1 MAASLPLFGR
11 LPAIGTARN
20 GGGQAAEQRIEEL
33 IDALLAQDYR
43 NIPPS
48 LGGRVGARLVE
59 LGKALEAAA
68 RASADQIVETS
79 IRTSQAAGHVATLSV
94 PANELNVSAQSMAA
108 AVEELAAS
116 IADIH
121 RFSERI
127 ASEAGDMRQAVD
139 TSSESARESIRQF
152 GELATM
158 VREAMA
164 EVQALGEA
172 SSEIGGIV
180 ETIEAIASRTQL
192 LSLNATIEAA
202 RAGESGR
209 SFAVVANEV
218 RTLAQQTA
226 EATEDIRARIEALV
240 TRVSQI
246 TQTMG
251 RGESIAEAG
260 QEAIGQLGQQVEE
273 VGVKAAGVTENI
285 GQVSEILSQQTAA
298 VQEMGEGIGKVARMA
313 ALNLEAVTGLVE
325 VTKALEQSAARGLSR
340 IAATEFPGKILRL
353 AMADHAL
360 WMRRLVGVVHGE
372 LKLREDELAS
382 HHSCR
387 LGEWYY
393 GGDSGP
399 YRELAAFRAL
409 EDPHRRVHELGKEIV
424 VLVNEGR
431 MEEAL
436 ERIDAV
442 REASEEV
449 IRLLRELA
457 REAGE

>member
-1 MAASLPLFGR
+1 MAASLTLLGR
-11 LPAIGTARN
+11 LSAIGGTGSVSRHADTR
-20 GGGQAAEQRIEEL
+20 QLEEL
-33 IDALLAQDYR
+33 IEALLAQDYS
-43 NIPPS
+43 NIPAT
-48 LGGRVGARLVE
+48 LGGSLGARLVE
-59 LGKALEAAA
+59 LGNALQTNA
-68 RASADQIVETS
+68 RVTADQVVETS

-94 PANELNVSAQSMAA
+94 PAAELNSSAQSMAA
-108 AVEELAAS
+108 AVEELSAS
-116 IADIH
+116 IGDIH

-127 ASEAGDMRQAVD
+127 ASEAGEMREAVEV
-139 TSSESARESIRQF
+139 SGESARESIRQF
-152 GELATM
+152 GELATL
-158 VREAMA
+158 VREAMT

-180 ETIEAIASRTQL
+180 ETIETIASRTQL

-226 EATEDIRARIEALV
+226 EATDDIRNRIEALV

-251 RGESIAEAG
+251 RSEEIAEAG
-260 QEAIGQLGQQVEE
+260 QQAIGQLDHQVEE
-273 VGVKAAGVTENI
+273 VGAKAGSVTENI
-285 GQVSEILSQQTAA
+285 GQVTEILSQQTAA
-298 VQEMGEGIGKVARMA
+298 VQEIGQGIGSVARMA
-313 ALNLEAVTGLVE
+313 ALNLEAVEGLVG
-325 VTKALEQSAARGLSR
+325 VTKALEQSAAKGLAR
-340 IAATEFPGKILRL
+340 IAEVSFPGKILRL

-372 LKLREDELAS
+372 LTLREQELAS

-387 LGEWYY
+387 LGKWYY
-393 GGDSGP
+393 GPDSSA
-399 YRELAAFRAL
+399 YRELPAFRQL
-409 EDPHRRVHELGKEIV
+409 EQPHERVHELGKEIV
-424 VLVNEGR
+424 RLANERQMEAALGR
-431 MEEAL
+431 IQE
-436 ERIDAV
+436 V

-457 REAGE
+457 EQAGE

>member
-1 MAASLPLFGR
+1 MAATLTLLGR
-11 LPAIGTARN
+11 LSAIGGTGSGNR
-20 GGGQAAEQRIEEL
+20 QADTRQLEEL
-33 IDALLAQDYR
+33 IEALLAQDYSH
-43 NIPPS
+43 IPPS
-48 LGGRVGARLVE
+48 LGGPLGARLVD
-59 LGKALEAAA
+59 LGMALQTSA
-68 RASADQIVETS
+68 RVTADQVVETS

-94 PANELNVSAQSMAA
+94 PAAELNSSAQSMAA
-108 AVEELAAS
+108 AVEELSAS
-116 IADIH
+116 IGDIH

-127 ASEAGDMRQAVD
+127 ASEAGEMREAVEV
-139 TSSESARESIRQF
+139 SGESARESIRQF
-152 GELATM
+152 GELATL

-180 ETIEAIASRTQL
+180 ETIEDIASRTQL

-226 EATEDIRARIEALV
+226 EATDDIRTRIEALV

-251 RGESIAEAG
+251 RGEQIAEAG
-260 QEAIGQLGQQVEE
+260 QQAIGQLDNQVEE
-273 VGVKAAGVTENI
+273 VGAKAGGVTENI
-285 GQVSEILSQQTAA
+285 GQVTEILSQQTAA
-298 VQEMGEGIGKVARMA
+298 VQEIGEGIGKVARMA
-313 ALNLEAVTGLVE
+313 ALNLEAVQGLVE
-325 VTKALEQSAARGLSR
+325 VTKALERSAAKGLAR
-340 IAATEFPGKILRL
+340 VGEVQFPGRILRL

-372 LKLREDELAS
+372 LTLREQELAS

-387 LGEWYY
+387 LGKWYY
-393 GGDSGP
+393 GSDSAS
-399 YRELAAFRAL
+399 YRELAAFRQL
-409 EDPHRRVHELGKEIV
+409 EAPHERVHELGKEIV
-424 VLVNEGR
+424 RLVNEGR

-436 ERIDAV
+436 GRIQEV

-457 REAGE
+457 KQAGE

>member
-1 MAASLPLFGR
+1 MAASLPLLGR
-11 LPAIGTARN
+11 LPTIGSGRA
-20 GGGQAAEQRIEEL
+20 GGQAPDRQLEEL
-33 IDALLAQDYR
+33 IDALLAQDYGR
-43 NIPPS
+43 IPSS
-48 LGGRVGARLVE
+48 LGSRLGARLVE
-59 LGKALEAAA
+59 LGMALQANA
-68 RASADQIVETS
+68 RVTADQVVETS

-108 AVEELAAS
+108 AVEELSAS
-116 IADIH
+116 IGDIH

-127 ASEAGDMRQAVD
+127 ASEAGEMREAVE
-139 TSSESARESIRQF
+139 TSGESARESIRQF
-152 GELATM
+152 GELATL
-158 VREAMA
+158 VREAMD

-226 EATEDIRARIEALV
+226 EATDDIRARIEALV

-251 RGESIAEAG
+251 RGEQIAEAG
-260 QEAIGQLGQQVEE
+260 QEAIGQLGHQVEE
-273 VGVKAAGVTENI
+273 VGVKASGVTDNI
-285 GQVSEILSQQTAA
+285 GQVTEILSQQTAA
-298 VQEMGEGIGKVARMA
+298 VQEIGQGIGKVASMA
-313 ALNLEAVTGLVE
+313 ALNLDAVKGLVE
-325 VTKALEQSAARGLSR
+325 VTKALEQSAGKGLAR
-340 IAATEFPGKILRL
+340 IAEVEFPGKILRL

-382 HHSCR
+382 HQSCR
-387 LGEWYY
+387 LGKWYY
-393 GGDSGP
+393 GPDAAP

-409 EDPHRRVHELGKEIV
+409 EEPHRRVHELGKEIV
-424 VLVNEGR
+424 ALANAGR
-431 MEEAL
+431 LEEAL
-436 ERIDAV
+436 ERIQAV
-442 REASEEV
+442 REASEKV
-449 IRLLRELA
+449 IQLLRELVA
-457 REAGE
+457 QAGE

>member
-1 MAASLPLFGR
+1 MAASLPLLGR
-11 LPAIGTARN
+11 LPAIPRGR
-20 GGGQAAEQRIEEL
+20 GGSADTRPLEEL
-33 IDALLAQDYR
+33 VEALLRQDYGR
-43 NIPPS
+43 IPAS
-48 LGGRVGARLVE
+48 LAGSLGARLVE
-59 LGKALEAAA
+59 LGTALQANA
-68 RASADQIVETS
+68 RVTADQVVETS

-94 PANELNVSAQSMAA
+94 PASELNVSAQSMAA
-108 AVEELAAS
+108 AVEELSAS
-116 IADIH
+116 IGDIH

-127 ASEAGDMRQAVD
+127 ASEAGEMREAVEI
-139 TSSESARESIRQF
+139 SGESARESIRQF
-152 GELATM
+152 SELATL

-180 ETIEAIASRTQL
+180 ETIESIASRTQL

-226 EATEDIRARIEALV
+226 EATDDIRNRIEALV

-251 RGESIAEAG
+251 RSEQIAEAG
-260 QEAIGQLGQQVEE
+260 QQAIGQLDHQVEE
-273 VGVKAAGVTENI
+273 VGAKAGGVTENI
-285 GQVSEILSQQTAA
+285 GQVTEILSQQTAA
-298 VQEMGEGIGKVARMA
+298 VQEIGEGIGKVARMA
-313 ALNLEAVTGLVE
+313 ALNLKAVEGLVE
-325 VTKALEQSAARGLSR
+325 VTKALEQSAAKGLAR
-340 IAATEFPGKILRL
+340 IAEVEFPGKILRL

-372 LKLREDELAS
+372 LKLREQELAS
-382 HHSCR
+382 HQSCR
-387 LGEWYY
+387 LGKWYY
-393 GGDSGP
+393 GPDAAA
-399 YRELAAFRAL
+399 YRELAAFRSL
-409 EDPHRRVHELGKEIV
+409 EQPHQRVHELGKEIV
-424 VLVNEGR
+424 RLANEGR

-436 ERIDAV
+436 GRIQEV

-457 REAGE
+457 KQAGE